1 MTEWHKST
9 NVINGP
15 LIYLSYIAE
24 KFNGNRCP
32 DKWFKCAASYECIPY
47 DAKCNGVNDCLD
59 LSDERDCGM
68 YFGLM
73 KHGEDNFNI
82 TLLI

>member
-15 LIYLSYIAE
+15 LTYLSYIAE

-32 DKWFKCAASYECIPY
+32 DKWFKCATSYECIQY

-68 YFGLM
+68 YFDLRSM
-73 KHGEDNFNI
+73 EKTTSI
-82 TLLI
+82 SLY